1 MTKVYS
7 SYTLYAMKESN
18 IHIITEQFYQLV
30 KLANKLEKT
39 PRRFGTDEPLTG
51 TEIHL
56 LELIGDN
63 DECLSVTD
71 LSRLLGITKGAVSQN
86 LKRVENKGLIFKEED
101 PENLSRFIVRLTFKG
116 KTAYF
121 AHKHWHETMDG
132 GFKEYFLGL
141 NQDKLDFLI
150 EFMNKVDNFMKKA
163 MQ

>member
-1 MTKVYS
+1 VYS
-7 SYTLYAMKESN
+7 YYTLCVMKKSN
-18 IHIITEQFYQLV
+18 THVITEQFYQLV

-63 DECLSVTD
+63 DESLSVTD
-71 LSRLLGITKGAVSQN
+71 LSRLLGITKGAVSQSI
-86 LKRVENKGLIFKEED
+86 KRVENKGFIFKKED
-101 PENLSRFIVRLTFKG
+101 PENLSKLIIRLTYKG

-121 AHKHWHETMDG
+121 SHKHWHETMDG
-132 GFKEYFLGL
+132 GFKEYFMGL

-150 EFMNKVDNFMKKA
+150 EFMNKVEDFLKNAMK
-163 MQ
+163 

>member
-1 MTKVYS
+1 
-7 SYTLYAMKESN
+7 MKKSN
-18 IHIITEQFYQLV
+18 THVITEQFYQLV

-63 DECLSVTD
+63 DESLSVTD
-71 LSRLLGITKGAVSQN
+71 LSRLLGITKGAVSQSI
-86 LKRVENKGLIFKEED
+86 KRVENKGFIFKKED
-101 PENLSRFIVRLTFKG
+101 PENLSKLIIRLTYKG

-121 AHKHWHETMDG
+121 SHKHWHETMDG
-132 GFKEYFLGL
+132 GFKEYFMGL

-150 EFMNKVDNFMKKA
+150 EFMNKVEDFLKNAMK
-163 MQ
+163 

>member
-1 MTKVYS
+1 
-7 SYTLYAMKESN
+7 MKKSN
-18 IHIITEQFYQLV
+18 SHVITEQFYQLV

-63 DECLSVTD
+63 DESLSVTD
-71 LSRLLGITKGAVSQN
+71 LSRLLGITKGAVSQSI
-86 LKRVENKGLIFKEED
+86 KRVENKGFIFKKED
-101 PENLSRFIVRLTFKG
+101 PENLSKLIIRLTYKG

-121 AHKHWHETMDG
+121 SHKHWHETMDG
-132 GFKEYFLGL
+132 GFKEYFMGL

-150 EFMNKVDNFMKKA
+150 EFMNKVEDFLKNAMK
-163 MQ
+163 

>member
-1 MTKVYS
+1 M
-7 SYTLYAMKESN
+7 
-18 IHIITEQFYQLV
+18 
-30 KLANKLEKT
+30 
-39 PRRFGTDEPLTG
+39 
-51 TEIHL
+51 
-56 LELIGDN
+56 
-63 DECLSVTD
+63 
-71 LSRLLGITKGAVSQN
+71 TKGAVSQN

-101 PENLSRFIVRLTFKG
+101 PENLSRLIVRLTFKG